1 MEVTVVD
8 YKSRKN
14 AEGETFYALV
24 LEGDITMVQSR
35 ETGSFYATKKQA
47 SMTSTFDEDTAA
59 SLIGKTLPGKI
70 ERVDC
75 QPYEFTI
82 EDSGEVI
89 TLSHRYQF
97 IPEGHEVPKPSTLLA
112 AEVIH

>member
-8 YKSRKN
+8 FKPRQN
-14 AEGETFYALV
+14 AEGETFYTLI

-35 ETGSFYATKKQA
+35 ETGNFYATKKQA
-47 SMTSTFDEDTAA
+47 SMTSTFDEETAA
-59 SLIGKTLPGKI
+59 NLIGKTLPGRI

-75 QPYEFTI
+75 EPYEFTI

-97 IPEGHEVPKPSTLLA
+97 IPEGHEVPEQPKVVA
-112 AEVIH
+112 GMIH